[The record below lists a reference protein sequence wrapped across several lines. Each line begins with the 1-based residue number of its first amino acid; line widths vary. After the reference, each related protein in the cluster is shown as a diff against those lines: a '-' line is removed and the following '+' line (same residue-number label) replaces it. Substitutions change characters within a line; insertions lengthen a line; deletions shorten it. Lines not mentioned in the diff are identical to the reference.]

1 MSVYMYVLVLVSG
14 KILES
19 VWEEV
24 KGDVMLVI
32 IIVSTTQIQVI
43 TNWVLYNGP
52 SHTQDR
58 NSPDELYMVSKL
70 NPEA

>member
-1 MSVYMYVLVLVSG
+1 
-14 KILES
+14 
-19 VWEEV
+19 
-24 KGDVMLVI
+24 MLVII
-32 IIVSTTQIQVI
+32 IIVSTTQILVI